1 MLYLLFRLILERKK
15 MYKMSWYKKTGI
27 RRQVFG
33 VFSAV
38 IIIVMVI
45 SLIGITGINRMAE
58 DINSLYYDRLYPA
71 VEMAKITETLYENR
85 LFLEEYL
92 NLDDENQRSD
102 LLKGIKANH
111 KIIDSLSS
119 KYAESHLVDEENK
132 NLLVYRK
139 EIFKYRQLES
149 EILQLYSSD
158 IDGAKMLFSTES
170 SEEFKKMIEPIHK
183 MTDIQLK
190 IGEGL
195 HSDSI
200 SEAKNIRMALYVA
213 MGIILI
219 AFIVMGTWLGFI
231 YMNQA

>member
-1 MLYLLFRLILERKK
+1 
-15 MYKMSWYKKTGI
+15 MSWYKKTGI

-38 IIIVMVI
+38 IVIVMIV
-45 SLIGITGINRMAE
+45 SLIGITGITRVAE
-58 DINSLYYDRLYPA
+58 DVNSLYYDRLYPA

-92 NLDDENQRSD
+92 NLDDEKQRDS
-102 LLKGIKANH
+102 LLKSMKVNH
-111 KIIDSLSS
+111 KIIDSLVA

-132 NLLVYRK
+132 NLLLYRT
-139 EIFKYRQLES
+139 EIFKYRQLEN
-149 EILQLYSSD
+149 EILKLYELD
-158 IDGAKMLFSTES
+158 ADGAKILFSTES

-190 IGEGL
+190 IGEEL
-195 HSDSI
+195 RSDSI
-200 SEAKNIRMALYVA
+200 KQANNIRMALYIA

-219 AFIVMGTWLGFI
+219 VFISMGAWLGFV
-231 YMNQA
+231 YMNQG